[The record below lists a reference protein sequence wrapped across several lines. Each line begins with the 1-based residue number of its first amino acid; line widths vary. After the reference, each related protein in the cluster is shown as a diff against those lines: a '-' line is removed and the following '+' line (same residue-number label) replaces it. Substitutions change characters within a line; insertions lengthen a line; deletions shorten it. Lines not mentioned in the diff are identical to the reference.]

1 MNLEINKKNTI
12 HFIGIGGIGMS
23 GIALIMKNLGYNIQG
38 SDLVKSS
45 RVINYLKKNRIKIF
59 HNHNSREILKAD
71 IVVTSTAIKKF
82 NKEFQLAKKT
92 I

>member
-45 RVINYLKKNRIKIF
+45 RVINYLKKKRIKIF
-59 HNHNSREILKAD
+59 
-71 IVVTSTAIKKF
+71 
-82 NKEFQLAKKT
+82 NKNN
-92 I
+92 

>member
-59 HNHNSREILKAD
+59 S
-71 IVVTSTAIKKF
+71 
-82 NKEFQLAKKT
+82 
-92 I
+92 